1 MWLLDPQSGRMEEV
15 RLAISF
21 NIIFEVIFLILALS
35 GLIAALICSGMFLI
49 TLHCSY
55 WCVSH
60 SCKFHVVF
68 LVSTSIPHHLT
79 HVLLDHS
86 YEV

>member
-21 NIIFEVIFLILALS
+21 IIIFYDIFLIVALS
-35 GLIAALICSGMFLI
+35 GLITALVCSGMFLT
-49 TLHCSY
+49 TLHCSNRR
-55 WCVSH
+55 VSR

-68 LVSTSIPHHLT
+68 LVSTSIPHLSHTCSIGSLF
-79 HVLLDHS
+79 
-86 YEV
+86 